1 MPNLNPTQ
9 PGYNTQAAQPQRPVS
24 PFDRSTGTAPAGPG
38 ATFSPDQVQSQ
49 PVRRGIEPNIGLLK
63 DKQAI
68 ISPFHRAE
76 GQSIDYLAAPPV
88 QAPGAKPGATQ
99 PSGPQPIVFTLPKDI
114 PEGPAIANIQQLVL
128 QEVEPVKQPQ
138 EALQLIAA
146 HADQA
151 RGSRETANRFTW
163 GARYYAVQAAE
174 LAEQTVSQW
183 GQMNDGQKQ
192 IFMSKVQEY
201 RDQSISMLNT
211 AKQHSITTYNEA
223 LKSNLVYNHFF
234 TSTGPMI
241 KALDDQS
248 MQVVKAEIDDAWSRW
263 NGSFEKEWQ
272 GQNTQAKGILM
283 VMDETTAE
291 VTQHLHRM
299 NSAISQL
306 N

>member
-9 PGYNTQAAQPQRPVS
+9 PGYPTQAAQTQRPVS
-24 PFDRSTGTAPAGPG
+24 PFDRPAGAAPAGPG
-38 ATFSPDQVQSQ
+38 SAFSPDQVQSQ

-63 DKQAI
+63 DNQAI

-76 GQSIDYLAAPPV
+76 GQMIDFLAPPAIPTTGP
-88 QAPGAKPGATQ
+88 QGAPAV
-99 PSGPQPIVFTLPKDI
+99 SGPQPIIFTLPKEI
-114 PEGPAIANIQQLVL
+114 PEGPAIANIQQIVL
-128 QEVEPVKQPQ
+128 QEVESVQQPQ
-138 EALQLIAA
+138 QALQLIAA
-146 HADQA
+146 HADEA

-174 LAEQTVSQW
+174 LAEQTLSQW

-201 RDQSISMLNT
+201 RDQAISMLNT
-211 AKQHSITTYNEA
+211 AKGHSITTYNEA

-234 TSTGPMI
+234 TSTGPMV

-248 MQVVKAEIDDAWSRW
+248 MQVVKAEIDDAWTRW
-263 NGSFEKEWQ
+263 NGSFGKEWQ
-272 GQNTQAKGILM
+272 GQNVQAKGILM
-283 VMDETTAE
+283 VMDETSAE